1 MDRASVPEMRPA
13 KEQKTGSLIIVGSG
27 LRSIGQ
33 ITLETIMHIEAAD
46 KVFYLVTD
54 PTTEGFILGKNKNC
68 VDLYQYYS
76 NTKQRMETYVQMAE
90 VSSLLTIFNSFTQAP
105 VCSLLIL
112 AS

>member
-1 MDRASVPEMRPA
+1 METVAVSGMSST
-13 KEQKTGSLIIVGSG
+13 KEQQVGSLVIVGSG

-46 KVFYLVTD
+46 KVFYLVSD

-76 NTKQRMETYVQMAE
+76 NTKPRMETYIQMAE
-90 VSSLLTIFNSFTQAP
+90 VSLLLNHLYSSTRLFFTNTL
-105 VCSLLIL
+105 S
-112 AS
+112 